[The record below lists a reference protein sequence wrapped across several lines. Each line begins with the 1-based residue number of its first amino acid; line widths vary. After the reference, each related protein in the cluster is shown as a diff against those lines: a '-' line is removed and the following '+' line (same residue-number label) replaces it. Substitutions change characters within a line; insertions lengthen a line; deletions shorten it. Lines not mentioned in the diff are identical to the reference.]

1 MIKMLK
7 PIYSTTSTNAS
18 LGNEVLPV
26 NLLVLSADTLSNIG
40 SIMGNYLA
48 SISWHRHE
56 EESFTDQKYSRAHQW
71 DFDGG
76 INIKASS
83 SPQVVKLPWSV
94 EDAVDPEE
102 AFVAALSSCHMLWFL
117 SIAAKDGFRVDDY
130 LDRASGY
137 MGKNAQGRLAM

>member
-117 SIAAKDGFRVDDY
+117 SIAA
-130 LDRASGY
+130 
-137 MGKNAQGRLAM
+137 